1 MIYELEKA
9 KILLK
14 LATNGLSTDTR
25 LVNEACSI
33 FLQYL
38 NIFFQRC
45 KIYEIVLKMHTL
57 VSFVV
62 DLICGRFWRMVSWKW
77 VRQYLNVA
85 EQLFKFWVAQSY
97 DDFNIGSS
105 LLVTPSLLRQFLLE
119 NNTEYLTEVAHEFL
133 PGNCHFPKVDEGI
146 EIWTYLRQVIRDIY
160 NLRIWNL
167 DWQGQDLLY
176 KLIHQRLIFWLVHLE
191 IMNILMQYN
200 DLIVGADFAL
210 QIL

>member
-62 DLICGRFWRMVSWKW
+62 DLICGRF
-77 VRQYLNVA
+77 
-85 EQLFKFWVAQSY
+85 
-97 DDFNIGSS
+97 
-105 LLVTPSLLRQFLLE
+105 
-119 NNTEYLTEVAHEFL
+119 
-133 PGNCHFPKVDEGI
+133 
-146 EIWTYLRQVIRDIY
+146 
-160 NLRIWNL
+160 
-167 DWQGQDLLY
+167 
-176 KLIHQRLIFWLVHLE
+176 
-191 IMNILMQYN
+191 
-200 DLIVGADFAL
+200 
-210 QIL
+210 